1 MKYAIVDGT
10 TITKT
15 GTIFELFPNTSFSK
29 AGVSASF
36 VSENNMVEI
45 TEWLDATKP
54 DQKLTKVDVYLDSGK
69 AYSVK
74 VETCTDEEKSANIA
88 SEWVKA
94 RTHRNESL
102 AKTDWRASVDLT
114 LSNDWKAYRQDLR
127 DLPAQ
132 QTPKLLS
139 NGQLDPTSISW
150 PPEPSS

>member
-1 MKYAIVDGT
+1 MIIDKTNAILSLKPGA
-10 TITKT
+10 
-15 GTIFELFPNTSFSK
+15 SFS
-29 AGVSASF
+29 VY
-36 VSENNMVEI
+36 ENDRIEWNSSDITQPTDDEI
-45 TEWLDATKP
+45 NAEVTRLQNAEPIRQLRIERDKR
-54 DQKLTKVDVYLDSGK
+54 
-69 AYSVK
+69 
-74 VETCTDEEKSANIA
+74 I
-88 SEWVKA
+88 
-94 RTHRNESL
+94 